1 MSKSV
6 FVSIVVLS
14 MIVFSCGSGENTK
27 RESSNRKSKDKGKE
41 MTIETYAKIVNEQRA
56 LLVEKYWPKFKDQN
70 YEDVKNELESFLEEE
85 KDIIEK
91 YGFDRDFD
99 LPVYF
104 RRNMKEVM
112 TYQKSNPDYKDYPEY
127 GDAKNKVI
135 DLMMKKAK

>member
-6 FVSIVVLS
+6 FVSIVVFS
-14 MIVFSCGSGENTK
+14 MVVFSCGSGENAK
-27 RESSNRKSKDKGKE
+27 RESSSRKSKDMGKE

-127 GDAKNKVI
+127 GDAKNKVVS
-135 DLMMKKAK
+135 LMMKKVK